1 MLHSTHL
8 NTLRIIAL
16 ATFPPASPPAV
27 PPSSSSSAP
36 RRLRVVRKDSPAA
49 AATTPASPSLATDSL
64 GWSLLLAARVLA
76 AVHAGKSLSEALGV
90 LASEPPSA
98 RAAAQDIAYGVLRR
112 YGWGEFILGRL
123 MTKPLTHGET
133 QALLLAALY
142 RLDTRPEAPHT
153 VVDQA
158 VIASGELA
166 GGVFKGVV
174 NGVLRNFLRR
184 RDELLAAMAEDEE
197 AVFQHPRWWLARLR
211 RAYRDDWQAI
221 VAAGNEPPPM
231 TLRVNLRRG
240 TVADY
245 LDRLAAAGLSA
256 RPVGHAGLVLQKPVP
271 VDALPGFFDGLVSV
285 QDAGAQRAAEL
296 LAPAAGARVL
306 DACAA
311 PGGKSAHILE
321 TADVALT
328 ALDSSPVRAQRI
340 SENLARLGL
349 AAEVKASDCR
359 KLDAWW
365 DGRPFERILAD
376 VPCSASGVV
385 RRNPDIKWLRRS
397 DDIPRFAAQ
406 QAEILEALWQTLA
419 PGGKMLYATCSVFA
433 EENGDQITAFAAR
446 HPDCRRL
453 PIAGQ
458 LDCQYLPCA
467 EHDGFFYAL
476 LEKTA

>member
-1 MLHSTHL
+1 M
-8 NTLRIIAL
+8 
-16 ATFPPASPPAV
+16 P
-27 PPSSSSSAP
+27 
-36 RRLRVVRKDSPAA
+36 
-49 AATTPASPSLATDSL
+49 TPAHPAPPTRLPEDSL
-64 GWSLLLAARVLA
+64 GYALLTSAELIAEVVGGTALTDALARLWA
-76 AVHAGKSLSEALGV
+76 AHPATPAGVRGAILDLTYSTLRDYG
-90 LASEPPSA
+90 
-98 RAAAQDIAYGVLRR
+98 RQD
-112 YGWGEFILGRL
+112 FILGKL
-123 MTKPLTHGET
+123 LQKPLPEPV
-133 QALLLAALY
+133 QSLLRVALHRLAV
-142 RLDTRPEAPHT
+142 RPDTAHT

-158 VIASGELA
+158 VSAASNLI
-166 GGVFKGVV
+166 GGKFKGVA
-174 NGVLRNFLRR
+174 NGVLRNALRQSGELAQAADTDMVAEHRHPPWWIR
-184 RDELLAAMAEDEE
+184 RLKN
-197 AVFQHPRWWLARLR
+197 QYPQKW
-211 RAYRDDWQAI
+211 RAI
-221 VAAGNEPPPM
+221 LAAGNTHPPM
-231 TLRVNLRRG
+231 ALRVNPLRASDDEVLADFAAAG
-240 TVADY
+240 ITVK
-245 LDRLAAAGLSA
+245 RLAAGTLLLDQPLSVS
-256 RPVGHAGLVLQKPVP
+256 R
-271 VDALPGFFDGLVSV
+271 LPGFAEGCLSV
-285 QDAGAQRAAEL
+285 QDAGAQHAARYL
-296 LAPAAGARVL
+296 DLDDGQRVL

>member
-1 MLHSTHL
+1 M
-8 NTLRIIAL
+8 
-16 ATFPPASPPAV
+16 P
-27 PPSSSSSAP
+27 
-36 RRLRVVRKDSPAA
+36 
-49 AATTPASPSLATDSL
+49 TPAHPAPQTRLPEDSL
-64 GWSLLLAARVLA
+64 GYALLTSAELIAEVVGGTALTDALARLWA
-76 AVHAGKSLSEALGV
+76 AHPATPAGVRGAILDLTYSTLRDYG
-90 LASEPPSA
+90 
-98 RAAAQDIAYGVLRR
+98 RQD
-112 YGWGEFILGRL
+112 FILGKL
-123 MTKPLTHGET
+123 LQKPLPEPA
-133 QALLLAALY
+133 QSLLRVALHRLAV
-142 RLDTRPEAPHT
+142 RPDTAHT

-158 VIASGELA
+158 VSAASNLI
-166 GGVFKGVV
+166 GGKFKGVA
-174 NGVLRNFLRR
+174 NGVLRNALRQSGELAQAADTDMVAEHRHPPWWIR
-184 RDELLAAMAEDEE
+184 RLKN
-197 AVFQHPRWWLARLR
+197 QYPQKW
-211 RAYRDDWQAI
+211 RAI
-221 VAAGNEPPPM
+221 LAAGNTHPPM
-231 TLRVNLRRG
+231 ALRVNPLRASDDEVLADFAAAG
-240 TVADY
+240 ITVK
-245 LDRLAAAGLSA
+245 RLAAGTLLLDQPLSVS
-256 RPVGHAGLVLQKPVP
+256 R
-271 VDALPGFFDGLVSV
+271 LPGFAEGCLSV
-285 QDAGAQRAAEL
+285 QDAGAQHAARYL
-296 LAPAAGARVL
+296 DLDDGQRVL

>member
-1 MLHSTHL
+1 MA
-8 NTLRIIAL
+8 LRINPL
-16 ATFPPASPPAV
+16 RAT
-27 PPSSSSSAP
+27 
-36 RRLRVVRKDSPAA
+36 
-49 AATTPASPSLATDSL
+49 
-64 GWSLLLAARVLA
+64 
-76 AVHAGKSLSEALGV
+76 LSETLESFAEAG
-90 LASEPPSA
+90 LAVRELPN
-98 RAAAQDIAYGVLRR
+98 G
-112 YGWGEFILGRL
+112 
-123 MTKPLTHGET
+123 
-133 QALLLAALY
+133 ALLL
-142 RLDTRPEAPHT
+142 
-153 VVDQA
+153 
-158 VIASGELA
+158 
-166 GGVFKGVV
+166 
-174 NGVLRNFLRR
+174 
-184 RDELLAAMAEDEE
+184 
-197 AVFQHPRWWLARLR
+197 
-211 RAYRDDWQAI
+211 
-221 VAAGNEPPPM
+221 
-231 TLRVNLRRG
+231 
-240 TVADY
+240 
-245 LDRLAAAGLSA
+245 DR
-256 RPVGHAGLVLQKPVP
+256 PVP
-271 VDALPGFFDGLVSV
+271 VSRVPGFAEGCLSV
-285 QDAGAQRAAEL
+285 QDAGTQHAARYL
-296 LAPAAGARVL
+296 DLDDGQRVL

-349 AAEVKASDCR
+349 TAEVKASDCR

>member
-1 MLHSTHL
+1 M
-8 NTLRIIAL
+8 
-16 ATFPPASPPAV
+16 P
-27 PPSSSSSAP
+27 
-36 RRLRVVRKDSPAA
+36 
-49 AATTPASPSLATDSL
+49 TPAHPAPPTRLPEDSL
-64 GWSLLLAARVLA
+64 GYALLTSAELIAEVVGGTALTDALARLWA
-76 AVHAGKSLSEALGV
+76 AHPATPAGVRGAILDLTYSTLRDYG
-90 LASEPPSA
+90 
-98 RAAAQDIAYGVLRR
+98 RQD
-112 YGWGEFILGRL
+112 FILGKL
-123 MTKPLTHGET
+123 LQKPLPEPV
-133 QALLLAALY
+133 QSLLRVALHRLAV
-142 RLDTRPEAPHT
+142 RPDTAHT

-158 VIASGELA
+158 VSAASNLI
-166 GGVFKGVV
+166 GGKFKGVA
-174 NGVLRNFLRR
+174 NGVLRNALRQSGELAQAADTDMVAEHRHPPWWIR
-184 RDELLAAMAEDEE
+184 RLKN
-197 AVFQHPRWWLARLR
+197 QYPQKW
-211 RAYRDDWQAI
+211 RAI
-221 VAAGNEPPPM
+221 LAAGNTHPPM
-231 TLRVNLRRG
+231 ALRVNPLRASDDEVLADFAAAG
-240 TVADY
+240 ITVK
-245 LDRLAAAGLSA
+245 RLAAGTLLLDQPLSVS
-256 RPVGHAGLVLQKPVP
+256 R
-271 VDALPGFFDGLVSV
+271 LPGFAEGCLSV
-285 QDAGAQRAAEL
+285 QDAGAQHAARYL
-296 LAPAAGARVL
+296 DLDDGQRVL

-349 AAEVKASDCR
+349 TAEVKASDCR

>member
-1 MLHSTHL
+1 M
-8 NTLRIIAL
+8 
-16 ATFPPASPPAV
+16 P
-27 PPSSSSSAP
+27 
-36 RRLRVVRKDSPAA
+36 
-49 AATTPASPSLATDSL
+49 TPAHPAPPTRLPEDSL
-64 GWSLLLAARVLA
+64 GYALLTSAELIAEVVGGTALTDALARLWA
-76 AVHAGKSLSEALGV
+76 AHPATPAGVRGAILDLTYSTLRDYG
-90 LASEPPSA
+90 
-98 RAAAQDIAYGVLRR
+98 RQD
-112 YGWGEFILGRL
+112 FILGKL
-123 MTKPLTHGET
+123 LQKPLPEPV
-133 QALLLAALY
+133 QSLLRVALHRLAV
-142 RLDTRPEAPHT
+142 RPDTAHT

-158 VIASGELA
+158 VSAASNLI
-166 GGVFKGVV
+166 GGKFKGVA
-174 NGVLRNFLRR
+174 NGVLRNALRQSGELAQAADTDMVAEHRHPPWWIR
-184 RDELLAAMAEDEE
+184 RLKN
-197 AVFQHPRWWLARLR
+197 QYPQKW
-211 RAYRDDWQAI
+211 RAI
-221 VAAGNEPPPM
+221 LAAGNTHPPM
-231 TLRVNLRRG
+231 ALRVNPLRASDDEVLADFAAAG
-240 TVADY
+240 ITVK
-245 LDRLAAAGLSA
+245 RLAAGTLLLDQPLSVS
-256 RPVGHAGLVLQKPVP
+256 R
-271 VDALPGFFDGLVSV
+271 LPGFAEGCLSV
-285 QDAGAQRAAEL
+285 QDAGAQHAARYL
-296 LAPAAGARVL
+296 DLDDGQRVL

-406 QAEILEALWQTLA
+406 QAEILDALWQTLA

>member
-1 MLHSTHL
+1 M
-8 NTLRIIAL
+8 
-16 ATFPPASPPAV
+16 P
-27 PPSSSSSAP
+27 
-36 RRLRVVRKDSPAA
+36 
-49 AATTPASPSLATDSL
+49 TPAHPAPPTRLPEDSL
-64 GWSLLLAARVLA
+64 GYALLTSAELIAEVVGGTALTDALARLWA
-76 AVHAGKSLSEALGV
+76 AHPATPAGVRGAILDLTYSTLRDYG
-90 LASEPPSA
+90 
-98 RAAAQDIAYGVLRR
+98 RQD
-112 YGWGEFILGRL
+112 FILGKL
-123 MTKPLTHGET
+123 LQKPLPEPV
-133 QALLLAALY
+133 QSLLRVALHRLAV
-142 RLDTRPEAPHT
+142 RPDTAHT

-158 VIASGELA
+158 VSAASNLI
-166 GGVFKGVV
+166 GGKFKGVA
-174 NGVLRNFLRR
+174 NGVLRNALRQSGELAQAADTDMVAEHRHPPWWIR
-184 RDELLAAMAEDEE
+184 RLKN
-197 AVFQHPRWWLARLR
+197 QYPQKW
-211 RAYRDDWQAI
+211 RAI
-221 VAAGNEPPPM
+221 LAAGNTHPPM
-231 TLRVNLRRG
+231 ALRVNPLRASDDEVLADFAAAG
-240 TVADY
+240 ITVK
-245 LDRLAAAGLSA
+245 RLAAGTLLLDQPLSVS
-256 RPVGHAGLVLQKPVP
+256 R
-271 VDALPGFFDGLVSV
+271 LPGFAEGCLSV
-285 QDAGAQRAAEL
+285 QDAGAQHAARYL
-296 LAPAAGARVL
+296 DLDDGQRVL

-365 DGRPFERILAD
+365 DGRPFDRILAD